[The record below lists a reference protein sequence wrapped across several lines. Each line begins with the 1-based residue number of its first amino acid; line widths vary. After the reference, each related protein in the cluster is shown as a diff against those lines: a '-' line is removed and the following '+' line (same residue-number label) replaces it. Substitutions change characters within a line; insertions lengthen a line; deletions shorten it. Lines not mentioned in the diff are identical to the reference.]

1 MVDVRYLLLLS
12 VTLTNGFTN
21 VFTFFS
27 VNAGLVSTWRMMAR
41 LAWTSTSVPRLS
53 PAASDAS
60 TPMAPT
66 SAYVWMAMKPWN
78 ATPMCAR
85 LCPVSVMLTI
95 TLASKILKRIFSHV
109 TKMFI
114 ISAEEP
120 FLIMADHHE
129 IRKLSVDGSNY
140 TILKQ
145 VCVISHHIMALV
157 SFSYHQKIFREFI
170 K

>member
-1 MVDVRYLLLLS
+1 MS
-12 VTLTNGFTN
+12 
-21 VFTFFS
+21 
-27 VNAGLVSTWRMMAR
+27 A
-41 LAWTSTSVPRLS
+41 PPLS

-60 TPMAPT
+60 TPTAPT

-78 ATPMCAR
+78 ATPICAR
-85 LCPVSVMLTI
+85 LCLVSLMLTV
-95 TLASKILKRIFSHV
+95 TLRSKISKLTFSFV

-145 VCVISHHIMALV
+145 VSVISHHVMPVVL
-157 SFSYHQKIFREFI
+157 FSYHKR
-170 K
+170 